1 MSKKWL
7 ESTPTYFNGYLSLV
21 TEDSLLDALHNSF
34 VEFEEWA
41 SEILLDKGTY
51 AYAEDK
57 WSVNEVLQHVIDAE
71 RIFQYRAVCIARG
84 EMNELPG
91 FDHEMYAK
99 NSKANT
105 RNLVD
110 IVDEMKRLR
119 LSSIDLFQSIDNT
132 RLKYKG
138 MANGYVVQ
146 PLLYGFLLS
155 GHLRHHLAVLKS
167 QYA

>member
-1 MSKKWL
+1 M
-7 ESTPTYFNGYLSLV
+7 
-21 TEDSLLDALHNSF
+21 
-34 VEFEEWA
+34 
-41 SEILLDKGTY
+41 
-51 AYAEDK
+51 
-57 WSVNEVLQHVIDAE
+57 Q
-71 RIFQYRAVCIARG
+71 
-84 EMNELPG
+84 
-91 FDHEMYAK
+91 K